1 MPSPLRV
8 RLGSVLLTALTGA
21 GLLTAT
27 AGATPEAPAAGTE
40 QVQPCRTGLT
50 LRYLVLFPAGT
61 AADQAEQQVAQRC
74 GDTTVYYPEIGVAVV
89 TATDPDFL
97 ARIGPDRA
105 VSAEA
110 QVRAMRK
117 KSAGRGAAGPKVN
130 AVPDRRSPGVDRSGE
145 QWDMTAI
152 RADEANRVLPGSR
165 DVLVGV
171 LDSGVDADHPD
182 LAATVDPSAS
192 AGCLTGRPDQRRSA
206 WLPTESPH
214 GTHVAGTI
222 AAARDGRGITG
233 VAPGVRL
240 ASVKVVDDSGYV
252 LPEYAVCGFMW
263 AAAKGMR
270 VVNNSFLV
278 DPWVLTCRDRS
289 GQRVVHEAVTRA
301 VRYAVSRGVLAVA
314 AVGNDAVDLANPA
327 GTSAK
332 LGLPGPRPDNRC
344 EALPA
349 ELRGVVAVSSVGG
362 EGVKASYSS
371 YGLGV
376 AHVTAPGGD
385 HRQAAPGVDNGC
397 VLSTVPHG
405 GYGYLCGTSMATP
418 HVTGVAALLASRYRS
433 ATPVQLSRL
442 LGQQA
447 RSLSCPADYDLNSDG
462 VQDATCNGYA
472 GYNGF
477 YGHGLV
483 DALAAAG
490 G

>member
-1 MPSPLRV
+1 MPLPFRV
-8 RLGSVLLTALTGA
+8 RIGATLLAALTGA
-21 GLLTAT
+21 GLLAVP
-27 AGATPEAPAAGTE
+27 AGANPEAPERTGESVA
-40 QVQPCRTGLT
+40 PCRTGLP

-61 AADQAEQQVAQRC
+61 TAAEAESQVKANC
-74 GDTTVYYPEIGVAVV
+74 GATTAYYPEIGVAV
-89 TATDPDFL
+89 AGAADPDFVSRL
-97 ARIGPDRA
+97 GADRV

-110 QVRAMRK
+110 QIRAARK
-117 KSAGRGAAGPKVN
+117 KSAGRGPAGPRL
-130 AVPDRRSPGVDRSGE
+130 APDRRPAGTDRTDE
-145 QWDMTAI
+145 QWDMAAI
-152 RADEANRVLPGSR
+152 RADQANQVTVGSR

-171 LDSGVDADHPD
+171 LDSGVDAGHPD
-182 LAATVDPSAS
+182 LAAAVDPAAS
-192 AGCLTGRPDQRRSA
+192 AGCVTGRADQRRSA

-222 AAARDGRGITG
+222 AAAKDGRGITG

-240 ASVKVVDDSGYV
+240 ASVKVVDDDGYV
-252 LPEYAVCGFMW
+252 YPESVVCGFMW

-278 DPWVLTCRDRS
+278 DPWVLTCRDRA
-289 GQRVVHEAVTRA
+289 GQRVVHEAVSRA
-301 VRYAVSRGVLAVA
+301 VRYAVGRGVLAVA
-314 AVGNDAVDLANPA
+314 AVGNDAVDLANPGA
-327 GTSAK
+327 TAAK
-332 LGLPGPRPDNRC
+332 LGLPGGRVDNRC

-349 ELRGVVAVSSVGG
+349 ELRGVVAVSSVGA

-376 AHVTAPGGD
+376 AQLTAPGGD
-385 HRQAAPGVDNGC
+385 HRQTPPGLDNGC

-433 ATPVQLSRL
+433 ASPAQLTRL

-447 RSLSCPADYDLNSDG
+447 VSLDCPADYDLNSDG
-462 VQDATCNGYA
+462 AQDATCNGYA

-477 YGHGLV
+477 YGHGMV
-483 DALAAAG
+483 DALAAVRD
-490 G
+490 